1 MATRDYPA
9 DGITVHWDSDL
20 CIHSRVC
27 ASTLPT
33 VFHPGER
40 PWITP
45 DAVSADELAA
55 TIDACPSGAL
65 RYTRTQAVS
74 VADLEGAAVVVDTAD
89 VEAPPVTVTAT
100 PNGPLEVIGQITVLR
115 ADGTVARE
123 TKRTYL
129 CRCGHSANKP
139 FCDGSH
145 SREHFVDDGLG
156 GAPRS

>member
-33 VFHPGER
+33 VFRPGER
-40 PWITP
+40 PWVTP
-45 DAVSADELAA
+45 DAVAVDELAA
-55 TIDACPSGAL
+55 AIDACPSRAL
-65 RYTRTQAVS
+65 RYTRTS
-74 VADLEGAAVVVDTAD
+74 GEAARGRESNDDAEA
-89 VEAPPVTVTAT
+89 EAPAVTVTPT
-100 PNGPLEVIGQITVLR
+100 PNGPLEVLGQITVMR
-115 ADGTVARE
+115 ADGTVLRE
-123 TKRTYL
+123 TKRSYL

-156 GAPRS
+156 AAPGS

>member
-9 DGITVHWDSDL
+9 DGITVHWDSEV

-27 ASTLPT
+27 ASSLPT

-45 DAVSADELAA
+45 DAVGADELAA

-65 RYTRTQAVS
+65 SYTRTSRAPAAPDPAPTEDAVD
-74 VADLEGAAVVVDTAD
+74 A
-89 VEAPPVTVTAT
+89 VTVTTSA
-100 PNGPLEVIGQITVLR
+100 NGPYEVLGRITVLA
-115 ADGTVARE
+115 ADGTVLRE
-123 TKRTYL
+123 TKRSYL

-156 GAPRS
+156 TARPS

>member
-9 DGITVHWDSDL
+9 HGITVHWDSTR

-45 DAVSADELAA
+45 DAVGAAELAA

-65 RYTRTQAVS
+65 RYTRTA
-74 VADLEGAAVVVDTAD
+74 GATTAPTESNDVDE
-89 VEAPPVTVTAT
+89 VEAPAVTVTPT
-100 PNGPLEVIGQITVLR
+100 PNGPLEVLGQITVVR
-115 ADGTVARE
+115 ADGTVLRE
-123 TKRTYL
+123 TKRSYL
-129 CRCGHSANKP
+129 CRCGQSANKP

-156 GAPRS
+156 APSRG

>member
-9 DGITVHWDSDL
+9 DGITVHWDSIR

-27 ASTLPT
+27 ASALPT

-45 DAVSADELAA
+45 NAVRADELAA

-65 RYTRTQAVS
+65 RYTRTSAAAAAES
-74 VADLEGAAVVVDTAD
+74 NDVAE
-89 VEAPPVTVTAT
+89 VEAPAVTVTPT
-100 PNGPLEVIGQITVLR
+100 PNGPLEVLGQITVVR
-115 ADGTVARE
+115 SDGTVLRE
-123 TKRTYL
+123 TKRSYL
-129 CRCGHSANKP
+129 CRCGQSANKP

-145 SREHFVDDGLG
+145 SRAHFVDDGLG
-156 GAPRS
+156 APSGG

>member
-33 VFHPGER
+33 VFRPGER
-40 PWITP
+40 PWVTP
-45 DAVSADELAA
+45 DAVGADELAA
-55 TIDACPSGAL
+55 AIDACPSGAL
-65 RYTRTQAVS
+65 RYTRTS
-74 VADLEGAAVVVDTAD
+74 VGADAGTESNDDAET
-89 VEAPPVTVTAT
+89 EAPAVTVTAT
-100 PNGPLEVIGQITVLR
+100 PNGPLEVLGQITVLR
-115 ADGTVARE
+115 ADGTVLRE
-123 TKRTYL
+123 TKRSYL

-156 GAPRS
+156 AAPGS